1 MMTTTAVA
9 QLERSLERAE
19 VRMWSAQTE
28 EDERFWT
35 REVESLRQQVEEAR
49 RLEAPDA

>member
-1 MMTTTAVA
+1 MMTTAVA

-28 EDERFWT
+28 EDEQFWT
-35 REVESLRQQVEEAR
+35 REVERLRQQVEEAR
-49 RLEAPDA
+49 RSEAPHA